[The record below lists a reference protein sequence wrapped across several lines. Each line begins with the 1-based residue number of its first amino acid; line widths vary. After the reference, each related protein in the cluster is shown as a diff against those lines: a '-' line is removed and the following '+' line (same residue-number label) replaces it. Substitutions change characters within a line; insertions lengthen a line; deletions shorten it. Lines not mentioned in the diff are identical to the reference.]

1 MFLAPMSQSRQ
12 TISVQEA
19 KRPFFVGIDLGGTS
33 IKVGLVD
40 DSGRTVR
47 FLSVPT
53 LVDRGAED
61 GARRMGEAARQVIA
75 DAGLTLA
82 DVGRVGLGTPGT
94 MDLAAGMLLEPVNLP
109 SWRNFPIRDRVA
121 HHAGLPLTYANDGGA
136 AAYGEF
142 WIGSGR
148 GMHSMIILT
157 LGTGVGGGII
167 IGDLSVDGEH
177 GHGAECGHIIIDS
190 HDDARLCG
198 CGHRGHLEAYA
209 SATGVIKRTQE
220 ALDAGRKSS
229 LTGKLAEGAELSP
242 RLIGEEAEAGDAFS
256 LEIVLETARYL
267 GIGVVTLMHTID
279 PDGIV
284 LGGAM
289 TFGRAEAPL
298 GKRFLERVREE
309 VRQRAMPVPAQKTTI
324 EFAQLGGDAG
334 YIGAAG
340 LARVEFRRLQ
350 AAK

>member
-1 MFLAPMSQSRQ
+1 MSDFRQ
-12 TISVQEA
+12 TISVQAA
-19 KRPFFVGIDLGGTS
+19 KRPLFVGIDLGGTN

-53 LVDRGAED
+53 LVDHGAED

-75 DAGLTLA
+75 EAGLTLA
-82 DVGRVGLGTPGT
+82 DVGRAGLGTPGT
-94 MDLAAGMLLEPVNLP
+94 MDLAAGMLLQPVNLP
-109 SWRNFPIRDRVA
+109 SWKNFPIRDRVA
-121 HHAGLPLTYANDGGA
+121 HHAGLPVTYANDAGA

-148 GMHSMIILT
+148 ELHSMVILT
-157 LGTGVGGGII
+157 LGTGVGCGIL
-167 IGDLSVDGEH
+167 IGELSIDGEH

-190 HDDARLCG
+190 QDDARLCG

-209 SATGVIKRTQE
+209 SATAVVKRTQE

-229 LTGKLAEGAELSP
+229 LAGRLAAGAKLTPL
-242 RLIGEEAEAGDAFS
+242 LIGEQAEAGDALS

-267 GIGVVTLMHTID
+267 GIGVVSLMHTID
-279 PDGIV
+279 PNGVV

-289 TFGRAEAPL
+289 TFGGADASL
-298 GKRFLERVREE
+298 GRRFLERVREE
-309 VRQRAMPVPAQKTTI
+309 VRRRALPVPAQKTSV
-324 EFAQLGGDAG
+324 EFAQLGADAG

-340 LARVEFRRLQ
+340 LARLEFKRLQ
-350 AAK
+350 AAG